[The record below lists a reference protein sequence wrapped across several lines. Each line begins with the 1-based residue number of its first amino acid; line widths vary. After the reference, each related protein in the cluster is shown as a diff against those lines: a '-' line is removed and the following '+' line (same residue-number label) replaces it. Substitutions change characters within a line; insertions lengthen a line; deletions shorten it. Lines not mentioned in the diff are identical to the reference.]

1 MSQVLVHGVVAAAD
15 QRALSEPG
23 LRWIALGELAALVAT
38 VDPAG
43 LRAARTLRLH
53 WQVLEEVAST
63 ATVLPVRFGTV
74 MADDEAVVRELLEP
88 RQEELAAML
97 AELAGKVQLT
107 VKGEFDQ
114 ERLMRDVVQAS
125 PAIARL
131 RDRVRGVPEAAA
143 YYDRIKLG
151 QLISDDVEQAR
162 QHCSARVIERLEPLA
177 VAVSQERV
185 SSINAAVNAA
195 FLVVQD
201 KQDDFKSAVAEV
213 EREFAGALTLRCI
226 GPLPPYSF
234 ADMSPA
240 TRTGT
245 WV

>member
-1 MSQVLVHGVVAAAD
+1 MSKVLVHGVVAAGD
-15 QRALSEPG
+15 RRALSEPS
-23 LRWIALGELAALVAT
+23 LRWITHGELAALVAT
-38 VDPAG
+38 VDPSG

-53 WQVLEEVAST
+53 WQVLEEVASIT
-63 ATVLPVRFGTV
+63 TVLPVRFGTV
-74 MADDEAVVRELLEP
+74 MADDAAVVRDLLEA
-88 RQEELAAML
+88 RQGELAAVL
-97 AELAGKVQLT
+97 AELAGKVQMT

-125 PAIARL
+125 PSIARL

-151 QLISDDVEQAR
+151 QLIADDVERAR
-162 QHCSARVIERLEPLA
+162 DRCSARVIERLEPLA
-177 VAVSQERV
+177 VAVSHERL

-195 FLVVQD
+195 FLVVQA
-201 KQDDFKSAVAEV
+201 KEDDFKSAVAELA
-213 EREFAGALTLRCI
+213 REFGGDLQLRCI

-234 ADMSPA
+234 SDMDPA
-240 TRTGT
+240 TRTGA

>member
-1 MSQVLVHGVVAAAD
+1 MTEVLVHGVVAAAD

-23 LRWIALGELAALVAT
+23 LRWIEHGDLAALVAT
-38 VDPAG
+38 VDASG

-53 WQVLEEVAST
+53 WQVLDEVAST

-74 MADDEAVVRELLEP
+74 MADDAAVVRDLLEP
-88 RQEELAAML
+88 RQAELAAVL
-97 AELAGKVQLT
+97 AELAGKVQMT
-107 VKGEFDQ
+107 VKGDFDE

-151 QLISDDVEQAR
+151 QLIADDVERTR
-162 QHCSARVIERLEPLA
+162 QRCSTQVIERLGPLA
-177 VAVSQERV
+177 AAVSPERV

-195 FLVVQD
+195 FLVD
-201 KQDDFKSAVAEV
+201 EGKTDAFKSAVAEL
-213 EREFAGALTLRCI
+213 EHEFAGELHLRCI

-234 ADMSPA
+234 SDMNPA
-240 TRTGT
+240 TNTGT
-245 WV
+245 WA